1 MDPSIL
7 RRVGQVLLQVPLTIQ
22 RNPRNVIIADDC
34 FKLSKIP
41 VDRLTQV
48 VIKSTETLF
57 GSTCSYFYH
66 LLHNLL

>member
-7 RRVGQVLLQVPLTIQ
+7 RRVGQVLLQVPLAVQ

-34 FKLSKIP
+34 FQLSKIP

-48 VIKSTETLF
+48 VIRSTETLF
-57 GSTCSYFYH
+57 GSMFIFFMLY
-66 LLHNLL
+66 